1 MCQFV
6 RINPYSI
13 KHNLIKFLMFLLI
26 AICTSQFRNEF
37 EQLFGEILWRSR
49 CSVIRTSILEVAL
62 ALSFAGLP
70 LNGFNFDKVCGGLL
84 ATSVEANKL
93 SDTATTTTASE
104 ASIAI
109 WRPLEAKVQSQ
120 LQLLLSTSDDVI
132 DDLNGKL
139 SFSSQWATFH
149 HFFSNAV

>member
-1 MCQFV
+1 MKSKLINDFHTLFQCPQCRRIFFTSIPTVLNITFLWPIQF
-6 RINPYSI
+6 
-13 KHNLIKFLMFLLI
+13 LFFLLI

-120 LQLLLSTSDDVI
+120 LQLLRY
-132 DDLNGKL
+132 N
-139 SFSSQWATFH
+139 
-149 HFFSNAV
+149 

>member
-1 MCQFV
+1 M
-6 RINPYSI
+6 I
-13 KHNLIKFLMFLLI
+13 FLLI

-70 LNGFNFDKVCGGLL
+70 LNGFNFDKVCGGLK
-84 ATSVEANKL
+84 AASTEANKL
-93 SDTATTTTASE
+93 GDAATTTTALEAASQKEE

-120 LQLLLSTSDDVI
+120 LQLLLSTSYDVI

-149 HFFSNAV
+149 RFFSNAD